1 MDFAPAITSR
11 YLTNTEAA
19 AFLTL
24 SPDTLNKLRVIG
36 GGPRFHK
43 LGRRVAYKL
52 ADLEKWA
59 TRRVYETTSDLSLPP
74 STDCSRARADG
85 SKIR

>member
-1 MDFAPAITSR
+1 MESATAFPNR

-24 SPDTLNKLRVIG
+24 SPMTLNKLRVIG
-36 GGPRFHK
+36 GGPRFRK

-52 ADLEKWA
+52 ADLEEWA
-59 TRRVYETTSDLSLPP
+59 ARRECETTSDPTYPP
-74 STDCSRARADG
+74 SINKSRAHANG
-85 SKIR
+85 SKTR

>member
-1 MDFAPAITSR
+1 MESLSAFSSR

-24 SPDTLNKLRVIG
+24 SPKTLNKLRVIG
-36 GGPRFHK
+36 GGPRFRK

-52 ADLEKWA
+52 SDLEEWA
-59 TRRVYETTSDLSLPP
+59 TTRVCESTSDPVHP
-74 STDCSRARADG
+74 SNTNRSRTRVNG
-85 SKIR
+85 SETR